1 MRIRTRI
8 KIGAA
13 LTFCILLGYGAVV
26 LHLDRVMTNLARE
39 ARESNEIV
47 NKITILRSLTQDYL
61 LYRTERAQRQW
72 SAIYAELL
80 RLLDNSAYRTLQ
92 SEYGLGDAPQKLKNV
107 GDTFSRLMAVPEN
120 PGPANPGTGTG
131 GELQNRLT
139 TQLLLAT
146 QELVTR
152 FINLSETVNGELIA
166 TQRLTSFLD
175 ILALSVLTLLFTGAM
190 IFLQRSVVKPVLR
203 LHDGAEI
210 IGSGHLDHK
219 LGIDSQDEI
228 GELSRAFDRM
238 TGNLQQRTEDLAKT
252 IAQLEEEISERQKVE
267 EALRKQAALIDL
279 AHDAIFVRDIDSRV
293 VFWNRGAEETYGW
306 KREETLGQ
314 VTHSLL
320 QTRFPAGREEVDQ
333 SLVQQGLWD
342 GELIHTRADGAT
354 IMVASRQVLQRNDR
368 GEPEAILEINRD
380 ITEQKRA
387 GEAIREASAYAR
399 SLIEASLDPLVTISP
414 AGKITD
420 VNQATEAATG
430 IDRARLVGTDFSD
443 YFTEPDKAREGYRQV
458 FSQGLVVDY
467 PLTLRHASGRLMEV
481 LYNAAIYRNEA
492 GEVQG
497 VFAAAR
503 DITERKRAEEELA
516 RLNTELEQR
525 VRERTAELERSNRD
539 LEDFA
544 YISSHDMQEPLR
556 KIANFSQM
564 LAKQYQG
571 QLDEQAVRYFG
582 YVTDG
587 AKRMQALIND
597 LLSYSRVGRA
607 ELPLIVAPLEE
618 ILSGTLND
626 LHALIKES
634 HAEISHDPL
643 PTLKVNPLQMGRL
656 LQNLIGNAIKF
667 HGGQPPRIHLAARQE
682 DGEWVIS
689 VRDNGIGFEPQYA
702 ENIFT
707 VFKRLNS
714 KEKYPGTGIGL
725 AICKKIVERHGGR
738 IWAESEPG
746 RGATFSFS
754 IPS

>member
-1 MRIRTRI
+1 MRIRTRV

-13 LTFCILLGYGAVV
+13 LTFCILLGYGAAV
-26 LHLDRVMTNLARE
+26 LHLDRVMTDLARE

-120 PGPANPGTGTG
+120 PGAANPGTGTG

-175 ILALSVLTLLFTGAM
+175 ILALSVLALLLTGAM

-252 IAQLEEEISERQKVE
+252 IAQLEEEIGERQKVE

-279 AHDAIFVRDIDSRV
+279 AHDAIIVRDLDSRV
-293 VFWNRGAEETYGW
+293 ASWSRGAEATYGF
-306 KREETLGQ
+306 TAAQALGQ
-314 VTHSLL
+314 ITHSLL
-320 QTRFPAGREEVDQ
+320 QTRFPVSREEVDQ
-333 SLVQQGLWD
+333 SLVQQGHWD

-354 IMVASRQVLQRNDR
+354 IVVASRQVLRRDEAGSPAAILEINRDITAHRKADMEIRKQAALIDLSYDAIMVWDLDSGVVFWSRGAEETYGFTAEQVLGHVTHDLFRTRFPVSLEEAYGEVMQHGRWSGELVHTRADGTTIVVVSRWALQRNDR
-368 GEPEAILEINRD
+368 GEPVAILEINRD
-380 ITEQKRA
+380 ITEEKQA
-387 GEAIREASAYAR
+387 EEAIRAASAYAR

-481 LYNAAIYRNEA
+481 VYNAAIYRNEA

-503 DITERKRAEEELA
+503 DITER
-516 RLNTELEQR
+516 
-525 VRERTAELERSNRD
+525 
-539 LEDFA
+539 
-544 YISSHDMQEPLR
+544 
-556 KIANFSQM
+556 
-564 LAKQYQG
+564 
-571 QLDEQAVRYFG
+571 
-582 YVTDG
+582 
-587 AKRMQALIND
+587 
-597 LLSYSRVGRA
+597 
-607 ELPLIVAPLEE
+607 
-618 ILSGTLND
+618 
-626 LHALIKES
+626 
-634 HAEISHDPL
+634 
-643 PTLKVNPLQMGRL
+643 
-656 LQNLIGNAIKF
+656 
-667 HGGQPPRIHLAARQE
+667 
-682 DGEWVIS
+682 
-689 VRDNGIGFEPQYA
+689 
-702 ENIFT
+702 
-707 VFKRLNS
+707 
-714 KEKYPGTGIGL
+714 
-725 AICKKIVERHGGR
+725 
-738 IWAESEPG
+738 
-746 RGATFSFS
+746 
-754 IPS
+754 